1 MFTGIPVASNALAC
15 AHLAAAHDLSKAS
28 EKAAENLSKAH
39 KEAAETAAR
48 EVSKAHVEASRE
60 VANSLVEA
68 AKSVAL
74 AYVVATVINTAPS
87 WDGLI
92 LFFVAI
98 GLLFV
103 SRWTAVLHFII
114 PQWARTYGWEGN
126 TNHLGSS

>member
-1 MFTGIPVASNALAC
+1 MAL
-15 AHLAAAHDLSKAS
+15 
-28 EKAAENLSKAH
+28 AH
-39 KEAAETAAR
+39 KEAAETAGGKVVEAATKL
-48 EVSKAHVEASRE
+48 ENGMVAVSKAHVEASRE

-68 AKSVAL
+68 AKCVAL
-74 AYVVATVINTAPS
+74 ACVVATVISTAPS

-114 PQWARTYGWEGN
+114 SQWARTYGWEGN